1 MSDAIATAA
10 PAVTPGVI
18 VHDANLPPK
27 EAEEL
32 RHPHAL
38 RATPP
43 APRVL
48 PREAL
53 AAARAAVA
61 ADAKARAEAFQVEF
75 DALCQRHRCRID
87 ARPAVTIDDA
97 TGALKV
103 GVSVGV
109 VAMED

>member
-10 PAVTPGVI
+10 AHAAPAPDEPVMHAATTNV
-18 VHDANLPPK
+18 
-27 EAEEL
+27 
-32 RHPHAL
+32 HPHAL

-75 DALCQRHRCRID
+75 DALCLRHRCRLD
-87 ARPAVTIDDA
+87 ARPAVTIDEA